1 VTGKGVS
8 SFFRSPTPRHIS
20 KKEKA
25 RGGLVYGVSTI
36 FQLYR
41 GSQFYWWRKTE
52 KTTNLSQV
60 TDKIDHMMLYQVPFT
75 MNGILTYTFSATKI

>member
-1 VTGKGVS
+1 M
-8 SFFRSPTPRHIS
+8 PRHIS

-25 RGGLVYGVSTI
+25 RDGLVYGVSTL

-52 KTTNLSQV
+52 KTTDLCQV
-60 TDKIDHMMLYQVPFT
+60 TDKIDHMMLYRVHLT
-75 MNGILTYTFSATKI
+75 ILTYTFNGDSLRLNR